1 MKNTRLSLL
10 IIMALSIPGFATDVY
25 VAVNGDDNAVGTS
38 VAPFK
43 TLYKAKTTVRGII
56 PSATG
61 PINVWVRGGVY
72 YLDSA
77 LIFTPEDG
85 GTAAAPV
92 TYSAYRGE
100 KVLISGAFK
109 LKTTWASATGPSGTQ
124 IMKAVIDTNLKF
136 DQLFLNGKRQIM
148 ARYPDYNDT
157 AVLQG
162 NADDAL
168 TKATATSNPTEG
180 PGYIRAIHN
189 SLWGGNDYILT
200 KNGSSVSAS
209 WVSDNQRGNGM
220 GSRMAENCYE
230 FLTAAGEWY
239 YRKSTGEL
247 FFYPP
252 AGTDLNT
259 ATIELATLESLFQV
273 TGTATT
279 KVKNITFNRL
289 TFTQTY
295 RTLFSNKYK
304 FEPLLKSDWA
314 VVRMGALFI
323 QDAEN
328 VTIKHCFFDQ
338 LGGNGIF
345 MNGYNRNH
353 RVYNNEFTDIGATC
367 VQTVG
372 LQSAVRAPSTWA
384 NTNTNLS
391 DTTVGPLTPDYPQNI
406 VIENNLMRNFGVF
419 EKQTS
424 AVNIS
429 MSSKITVQ
437 HNKMT
442 YCPRAAINICDGTWG
457 GHEIAYNDADSCT
470 RETGDHGP
478 FNSWG
483 RDRYW
488 NTDNT
493 TKEMAALD
501 AIDIIRIHNNRFKSV
516 NKDGW
521 PAIDLDDGSSYYW
534 VYNNLCLQNGIKF
547 REGFCRKGYNNII
560 VVGRQACHAWYGSCY
575 DSIYHNIIV
584 PSYSF
589 TTDGNANAYDIQAM
603 TLSSGNKAYIDYNLF
618 WNNGNGVD
626 YSATKNA
633 GFDQHSQVAD
643 PKFTNAAAGDYTVAT
658 GSPALAMGFVN
669 FPMDSFGR
677 LSVVPDTNQP
687 ELSAITSS
695 RRTLSMS
702 AIRWAHSS
710 KGLII
715 RCELTEKANVS
726 IEVFSLSGK
735 KVASIVNACETPG
748 AHEYAVNAKTFEPS
762 RLAQTMYLVKVAV
775 GNYCETKNEFIGG
788 QR

>member
-1 MKNTRLSLL
+1 MKCIAKT
-10 IIMALSIPGFATDVY
+10 ALAALTCATMTVAADLY
-25 VAVNGDDNAVGTS
+25 VATTGDDNAAGTFA
-38 VAPFK
+38 APYK
-43 TLYKAKTTVRGII
+43 TLYKAKAAVRGMI

-61 PINVWVRGGVY
+61 PINVWVRGGLY

-77 LIFTPEDG
+77 LKFTPEDG

-109 LKTTWASATGPSGTQ
+109 LKTTWSSATGPSGTQ
-124 IMKAVIDTNLKF
+124 IMKATIDKNLKF
-136 DQLFLNGKRQIM
+136 DQLFLNGKRQVM
-148 ARYPDYNDT
+148 ARYPDYNET

-189 SLWGGNDYILT
+189 SLWGGNDFILT

-209 WVSDNQRGNGM
+209 WVGDNQRGSGM

-252 AGTDLNT
+252 TGADLNT
-259 ATIELATLESLFQV
+259 ATIELATLESLFQL
-273 TGTATT
+273 TGTATA
-279 KVKNITFNRL
+279 KIKNLTFNRL
-289 TFTQTY
+289 TFIQTY
-295 RTLFSNKYK
+295 RTLFSDKYK

-372 LQSAVRAPSTWA
+372 LQSAVRLPSTWSS
-384 NTNTNLS
+384 TNTNLS
-391 DTTVGPLTPDYPQNI
+391 DKTVGPLTQDYPQSI
-406 VIENNLMRNFGVF
+406 VIENNMMRNFGVF

-429 MSSKITVQ
+429 MSSKITVR

-442 YCPRAAINICDGTWG
+442 YCPRAAINVCDGTWG
-457 GHEIAYNDADSCT
+457 GHEISYNDADSCT

-488 NTDNT
+488 NTNNT

-501 AIDIIRIHNNRFKSV
+501 AMDIIRIHNNRFKSV

-584 PSYSF
+584 PSPSF
-589 TTDGNANAYDIQAM
+589 TTGGNANAYDIQAM

-618 WNNGNGVD
+618 WNNGGGVD
-626 YSATKNA
+626 YSGTKNA
-633 GFDQHSQVAD
+633 GYDAHSQVAD
-643 PKFTNAAAGDYTVAT
+643 PKFTNAAAGDYTVAA
-658 GSPALAMGFVN
+658 GSPALTMGFVN

-677 LSVVPDTNQP
+677 LNVVPDTNQP
-687 ELSAITSS
+687 GPSGVIARVKPMEMPNAQCAWFGNRLTVRYSLPYDAMVSINLYSMNGKNIAVLED
-695 RRTLSMS
+695 RHENAGGHTLSWNAGS
-702 AIRWAHSS
+702 ARLHSS
-710 KGLII
+710 N
-715 RCELTEKANVS
+715 T
-726 IEVFSLSGK
+726 
-735 KVASIVNACETPG
+735 
-748 AHEYAVNAKTFEPS
+748 
-762 RLAQTMYLVKVAV
+762 YLVKMKFGEKTVTRKIV
-775 GNYCETKNEFIGG
+775 MTK
-788 QR
+788 